1 MARLTPTPDQDAA
14 IEQMRSE
21 PTRACLQISALGSG
35 KTLMA
40 VELALRLKAKQL
52 LVIAPVGTHK
62 GWEATLKRQ
71 GWPHPTRPITPKT
84 PENHAA
90 LVAGEPGAYLVG
102 REFFYLSA
110 NAAPPKETKV
120 DHTYVGGTL
129 SGTTKASEI
138 VLAYSNN
145 SVHVPVENGEFSFGC
160 PRPMRVITVSKGR
173 KARWSWHKAKPDL
186 VVLDESHASA
196 NRYGLM
202 FETLKTL
209 PKTPYKLAM
218 SATPQGS
225 HFDGIWAVTRW
236 LWPQYPGPVDR
247 SKQRWVAE
255 WCTVEEVVTG
265 RDAQGE
271 LTTVQKVVGEK
282 NPGAFLR
289 SLPCVV
295 KVEAEKKPYEE
306 YNVYVTLSPEHK
318 AVWDEMAETSIA
330 WMNDNPTVA
339 KLPMEK
345 RLRLRQMALA
355 MPDIGEEG
363 EVGFV
368 PDAESPKLNA
378 ALKIQSR
385 HPGEAIL
392 YVTDSA
398 KFARI
403 AAPRLGARLLIGGM
417 KKADRDWL
425 VDNLG
430 KEYLY
435 LVCTYGAVAE
445 GTDGA
450 QRNCHIEVLF
460 NPADSAVQNEQF
472 SGRLNRIG
480 QTADRV
486 VRYNLKAKET
496 LDDKHYV
503 RSEFMTKL
511 RRKEVGL

>member
-1 MARLTPTPDQDAA
+1 M
-14 IEQMRSE
+14 
-21 PTRACLQISALGSG
+21 
-35 KTLMA
+35 
-40 VELALRLKAKQL
+40 
-52 LVIAPVGTHK
+52 
-62 GWEATLKRQ
+62 
-71 GWPHPTRPITPKT
+71 
-84 PENHAA
+84 
-90 LVAGEPGAYLVG
+90 
-102 REFFYLSA
+102 
-110 NAAPPKETKV
+110 
-120 DHTYVGGTL
+120 
-129 SGTTKASEI
+129 
-138 VLAYSNN
+138 
-145 SVHVPVENGEFSFGC
+145 
-160 PRPMRVITVSKGR
+160 
-173 KARWSWHKAKPDL
+173 
-186 VVLDESHASA
+186 
-196 NRYGLM
+196 
-202 FETLKTL
+202 
-209 PKTPYKLAM
+209 
-218 SATPQGS
+218 
-225 HFDGIWAVTRW
+225 
-236 LWPQYPGPVDR
+236 
-247 SKQRWVAE
+247 
-255 WCTVEEVVTG
+255 
-265 RDAQGE
+265 
-271 LTTVQKVVGEK
+271 QKVVGEK

-378 ALKIQSR
+378 ALRIQQR

-403 AAPRLGARLLIGGM
+403 AAPRLGAKLLIGGM
-417 KKADRDWL
+417 KKAARDWL

-445 GTDGA
+445 GTDGM

-460 NPADSAVQNEQF
+460 NPADGAVPNEQF

-496 LDDKHYV
+496 LDDEHYV

-511 RRKEVGL
+511 RRKEVEL